1 MGRTGR
7 REDFAVEFGSRV
19 RARRLEREWTQ
30 ERLAEE
36 VGFHFTYVSSLER
49 GERNV
54 SLRNILKLAQALDTD
69 AGELVSGIQV
79 TD

>member
-19 RARRLEREWTQ
+19 RARRLGLEWTQ

-36 VGFHFTYVSSLER
+36 AGFHFTYVSSLER

-54 SLRNILKLAQALDTD
+54 SLRNVLRLAQALGIDPS
-69 AGELVSGIQV
+69 ELVAGIRAEA
-79 TD
+79 